1 MPLFGVQAA
10 GGDDGGGGNDGWDL
24 SGASSGGNQG
34 PDEGV
39 ADPLNNGG
47 IVYLETEGD
56 PEDAFDNRPGYSGE
70 DTGSYEGRGYQSDEG
85 GSYQQEEAVEE
96 PSNNDQQQ
104 PASILYEFDENDN
117 LIVDLIEDNEFEFED
132 IFLEGTGC
140 QLPYFVLEFES
151 DISAN
156 QGYYNSIPETSPGV
170 TVETSGGAPQNSSD
184 QEQNQYEQGTGNT
197 GQVEEIREAVANSAA
212 AEAAAAEESAAAS
225 SQDSNEENVEAAT
238 ATADDETDTLDYVD
252 EDRQTEPEPE
262 VASET
267 EFENNELDYNQSQ
280 ETEVLNNVY
289 QESVDT
295 VIYEIVG
302 MNGKVIANTSD
313 YSIYEKY
320 LEKFKNIKEI
330 TEQEFKNIQNKDK
343 EEEQEDFESDEY
355 FETETEQELEQEL
368 EQKEQTEQET
378 ETEQEIETET
388 EQETGNSCPVGT
400 IFIEELQECLTP
412 QQYDEYLAAEAAA
425 AAAAASAGSLAASGD
440 NGYSMDAQGD
450 TDFVL
455 DVSSL
460 G

>member
-151 DISAN
+151 DISAKAPDLDDPPRPDLPFCN
-156 QGYYNSIPETSPGV
+156 HNETPKPVFHSFKLVSRTHEFLWELLWIPNMFAPCTSISRHSRQLEGSGY
-170 TVETSGGAPQNSSD
+170 
-184 QEQNQYEQGTGNT
+184 
-197 GQVEEIREAVANSAA
+197 
-212 AEAAAAEESAAAS
+212 
-225 SQDSNEENVEAAT
+225 
-238 ATADDETDTLDYVD
+238 
-252 EDRQTEPEPE
+252 
-262 VASET
+262 
-267 EFENNELDYNQSQ
+267 
-280 ETEVLNNVY
+280 
-289 QESVDT
+289 
-295 VIYEIVG
+295 
-302 MNGKVIANTSD
+302 
-313 YSIYEKY
+313 
-320 LEKFKNIKEI
+320 
-330 TEQEFKNIQNKDK
+330 
-343 EEEQEDFESDEY
+343 
-355 FETETEQELEQEL
+355 
-368 EQKEQTEQET
+368 
-378 ETEQEIETET
+378 
-388 EQETGNSCPVGT
+388 
-400 IFIEELQECLTP
+400 
-412 QQYDEYLAAEAAA
+412 
-425 AAAAASAGSLAASGD
+425 ASAGSRW
-440 NGYSMDAQGD
+440 Y
-450 TDFVL
+450 VI
-455 DVSSL
+455 VSPPIRVIPTWPP
-460 G
+460 